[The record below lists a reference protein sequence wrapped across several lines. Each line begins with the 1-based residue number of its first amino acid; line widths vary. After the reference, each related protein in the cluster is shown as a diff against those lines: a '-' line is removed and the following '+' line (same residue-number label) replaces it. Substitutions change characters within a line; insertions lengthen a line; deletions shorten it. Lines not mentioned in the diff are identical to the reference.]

1 MREMRPGDPPLRR
14 LGSIALSLCLS
25 TSKHRYSWW
34 ELFISMSA
42 SRWHSPPPPIPSYPP
57 TTSRYNGERE
67 VVFTVDTASHSHH
80 TARAGAVDRAAPVP
94 MFQTDGFNRLA
105 FSRVLDTPDLSRI
118 KPHPISQPATATA
131 TASSSRRRNPPT
143 CARPPCRQTRRAY
156 SPRQTRQTRPLERCP
171 Q

>member
-1 MREMRPGDPPLRR
+1 MREMRPGDPPLATTR
-14 LGSIALSLCLS
+14 LYCSLSLSLN
-25 TSKHRYSWW
+25 HRYSWW

-42 SRWHSPPPPIPSYPP
+42 SMWHSPPPPPIPSYPP

-131 TASSSRRRNPPT
+131 TTSSSRRRNPPT

-156 SPRQTRQTRPLERCP
+156 SPRQTRQTRLLERCP